1 LIVSAQIVEG
11 AMTVLAGVLVFCF
24 VVDFPD
30 KNNFLTQMETEIILK
45 RVEDDRGD
53 SVPDKQTAKKVLQ
66 HLCDWKVWIFG
77 ASETL
82 AVTNRA
88 SYLTFIGLMFMTQTM
103 VRLENKYLFLSNC
116 SFTKPSYVVA

>member
-1 LIVSAQIVEG
+1 MTIMAG
-11 AMTVLAGVLVFCF
+11 ALVFCF

-53 SVPDKQTAKKVLQ
+53 SVPDKLTANKVLQ

-77 ASETL
+77 VSET
-82 AVTNRA
+82 
-88 SYLTFIGLMFMTQTM
+88 F
-103 VRLENKYLFLSNC
+103 
-116 SFTKPSYVVA
+116 VVPY